1 VIWKKKAKK
10 ALKMAQAPM
19 TVDRAKLI
27 LKETIAL
34 FGIPENKA
42 RLGTF
47 VTSYANITHTP
58 PRSAAQRL
66 MI

>member
-1 VIWKKKAKK
+1 
-10 ALKMAQAPM
+10 MAQAPM

-58 PRSAAQRL
+58 PPFRSAAPHD
-66 MI
+66 MINHLSP